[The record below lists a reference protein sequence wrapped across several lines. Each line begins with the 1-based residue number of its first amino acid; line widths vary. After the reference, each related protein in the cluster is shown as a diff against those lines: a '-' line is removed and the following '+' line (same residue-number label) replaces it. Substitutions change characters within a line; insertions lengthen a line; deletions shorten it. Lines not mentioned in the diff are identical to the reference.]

1 MLLLNQADLPLNR
14 RNQLA
19 GFGDVQSVVTGDC
32 RPVFF
37 HQAAK
42 SPVVQINVGQHAH
55 RVGHAGTGGQRTGG
69 CFGHRQTVSAD
80 NRRNDNIGFVAG
92 NSAQTMVVNHNSLI
106 VPVKDVV
113 ADQSFRQSQNFRRTH
128 E

>member
-55 RVGHAGTGGQRTGG
+55 RVGHAGTRRSANGRM
-69 CFGHRQTVSAD
+69 FWASAD
-80 NRRNDNIGFVAG
+80 RKR
-92 NSAQTMVVNHNSLI
+92 
-106 VPVKDVV
+106 
-113 ADQSFRQSQNFRRTH
+113 RQSP
-128 E
+128 